1 MRLLR
6 FLSFLHLLC
15 RITNSLLWTAPSSVV
30 SILMCAGAGAES
42 TVEGGAEEE
51 RQQVQQIIATL
62 QTVKLGGAATER
74 RQSMTQL
81 IRC

>member
-1 MRLLR
+1 M
-6 FLSFLHLLC
+6 
-15 RITNSLLWTAPSSVV
+15 
-30 SILMCAGAGAES
+30 
-42 TVEGGAEEE
+42 EGGAEEE